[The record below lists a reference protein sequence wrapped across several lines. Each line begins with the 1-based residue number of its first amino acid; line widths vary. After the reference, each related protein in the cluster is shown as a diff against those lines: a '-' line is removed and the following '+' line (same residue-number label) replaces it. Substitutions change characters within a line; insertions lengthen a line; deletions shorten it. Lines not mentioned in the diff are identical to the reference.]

1 MSLTY
6 LDIPHIHR
14 PTESGAK
21 FIEALGNCSDAKIH
35 ESGIGIFRNKSV

>member
-14 PTESGAK
+14 PTELGRK
-21 FIEALGNCSDAKIH
+21 FIEALGHCSDEKVN